1 MQVIN
6 NIALIILEETEEGI
20 AEYAFWYKIFYLVD
34 LLCCGAIIF
43 PVVWSIHHLQ
53 VWLKSLVWLLMT
65 DAVTPCST
73 GPASNRIPPIIK
85 TVPLKIL
92 FYCQVKGQVKGDD
105 YQPKVR

>member
-1 MQVIN
+1 MEYFKFIDVMHGHLQVIN

-53 VWLKSLVWLLMT
+53 VNLN
-65 DAVTPCST
+65 A
-73 GPASNRIPPIIK
+73 
-85 TVPLKIL
+85 
-92 FYCQVKGQVKGDD
+92 
-105 YQPKVR
+105 